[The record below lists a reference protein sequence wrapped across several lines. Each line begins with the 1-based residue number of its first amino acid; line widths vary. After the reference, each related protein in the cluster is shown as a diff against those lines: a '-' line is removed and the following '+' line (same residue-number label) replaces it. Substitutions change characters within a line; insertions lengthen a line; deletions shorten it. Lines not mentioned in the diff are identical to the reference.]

1 MSIANTAVLVQQL
14 ITRYILPI
22 IVVFGNL
29 GNLMLIGIL
38 FQKRRRMNSC
48 SIYLLVA
55 SVCGLIITNWAII
68 PLVYA
73 LDHVDPLSLSLI
85 LCRIRGY
92 IIHTSTMCF
101 RYTIVLACAD
111 RYAMCS
117 SKISIRN
124 FCRPRIAYYM
134 ITFLIIFWAIVSIHL
149 LIFESI
155 ENGRCGV
162 YGLYGVIYSIYS
174 FVFFGTIPT
183 SSMVIFGS
191 LLMIKL
197 RQLRTRVQPF
207 HDNIYVRRIDTNLGR
222 VILAEVIVSV
232 FCTFTHPLM
241 TFYLTLTND
250 TVPNKSSDRLKIES
264 FINFITM
271 SLLLYLNYSTMFYI
285 YFMTSKSFRNSVK
298 QLIGKCITIFK
309 CRIRNVRNE

>member
-1 MSIANTAVLVQQL
+1 MSIANTVVLVQQW
-14 ITRYILPI
+14 ITRYILPL

-29 GNLMLIGIL
+29 GNVMLIGIL
-38 FQKRRRMNSC
+38 VQKRRRMNSF
-48 SIYLLVA
+48 SIYLIVA

-73 LDHVDPLSLSLI
+73 LDHVDPLSLSLV

-92 IIHTSTMCF
+92 IIHTCTMCF

-124 FCRPRIAYYM
+124 FCRPRIAYYI
-134 ITFLIIFWAIVSIHL
+134 ITFLIIFWVIVSIHL

-174 FVFFGTIPT
+174 FVCFGTIPT

-197 RQLRTRVQPF
+197 RQLRTHVQPF
-207 HDNIYVRRIDTNLGR
+207 GGNIYIRRIDTNLGR

-241 TFYLTLTND
+241 TFYLTLTD
-250 TVPNKSSDRLKIES
+250 STVPNKSSDRLKIES

-285 YFMTSKSFRNSVK
+285 YFMTSKSFRRSVK
-298 QLIGKCITIFK
+298 QLIEKCITIFK
-309 CRIRNVRNE
+309 CRIQRCSS